1 MATTTTKALPVDQF
15 SKYAEGQ
22 RKNYQKSIAVFLA
35 KLSALKSEKSIKTL
49 CADTLESIKGKS
61 DSPNTWNVWV
71 SAYRNSIRKF
81 QADIELNDKNSFEN
95 PSPKRS
101 TDASNGRTHYALKW
115 LNLPK
120 EVHNKRNDE
129 SKAKTD
135 AQRGNAQP
143 FDPFA
148 AIDAAKKALL
158 STSYLEQAVAVE
170 FLIGR
175 RPTEVLKGEGF
186 KLAGKYEIEFSGQLK
201 KKQGEARPY
210 IIYTLTDAADIVDAL
225 VRLKRDADVRDLED
239 DTNKEIDSRRNSS
252 MNAAVRRVYKGV
264 LSPPVGEKQ
273 LSNKNLRAAY
283 VQAAAILFRNPR
295 ESMSKFAER
304 LMGHSSVVATV
315 SYEDYVCLDADG
327 NELPHG
333 QKRHELGEM
342 PSTPKV
348 DKRATVHIDGELKER
363 FDNYG
368 EGTHKEKIN
377 QLLND
382 ADRVKTLEAKV
393 IELEHQLKV
402 MSEAVATAESKPE
415 QEFKLSGTDWSQVPS
430 TELKGSQAPGSA
442 EEKIRRAVE
451 AIKEFNS
458 GKAIGLMYRMS
469 EANVRYLSGSRHGT
483 IKAYFAA
490 HPEVA
495 DYDKGYGFSV
505 QHDRGKVPI
514 AEVVKW

>member
-1 MATTTTKALPVDQF
+1 MATTTTKAIPVDQF
-15 SKYAEGQ
+15 TQYAEGQ
-22 RKNYQKSIAVFLA
+22 RQTYRHPIAVFLA

-49 CADTLESIKGKS
+49 CSDTLESIKSKS
-61 DSPNTWNVWV
+61 ESPNTWNVWV

-81 QADIELNDKNSFEN
+81 QVDIELNDKNSFEN

-101 TDASNGRTHYALKW
+101 TDAANGRTHYALKW

-148 AIDAAKKALL
+148 VIAAAKKALL

-175 RPTEVLKGEGF
+175 RPTEVLKGQGF
-186 KLAGKYEIEFSGQLK
+186 KLIGKYEIEFSGQLK
-201 KKQGEARPY
+201 KRQGEAKPY
-210 IIYTLTDAADIVDAL
+210 TIYTLTDAADVIDAL

-264 LSPPVGEKQ
+264 LNPPVGEKK

-315 SYEDYVCLDADG
+315 SYEDYVCLDVDG

-363 FDNYG
+363 FDAYG
-368 EGTHKEKIN
+368 EGTHKDKIN

-382 ADRVKTLEAKV
+382 ADRVKALEAKV
-393 IELEHQLKV
+393 IELERQLKA
-402 MSEAVATAESKPE
+402 MSDVANTAKSESRP
-415 QEFKLSGTDWSQVPS
+415 SISTTDWSQVS
-430 TELKGSQAPGSA
+430 SAELKGSQAPGSA
-442 EEKIRRAVE
+442 EEKIRRAIE
-451 AIKEFNS
+451 AIRAYNEGKEL
-458 GKAIGLMYRMS
+458 GQMYRLS

-490 HPEVA
+490 HHEVA

-505 QHDRGKVPI
+505 QHDRGKTPI
-514 AEVVKW
+514 TEVVEW

>member
-1 MATTTTKALPVDQF
+1 MATTTKAIPVDQF
-15 SKYAEGQ
+15 TKYAEGQ
-22 RKNYQKSIAVFLA
+22 RKTYQKSIAVFLA

-49 CADTLESIKGKS
+49 CSDTLESIKGKS

-81 QADIELNDKNSFEN
+81 QADIELNDQNSFEN

-101 TDASNGRTHYALKW
+101 VDAANGRTHYALKW

-148 AIDAAKKALL
+148 VIAAAKKALL

-175 RPTEVLKGEGF
+175 RPTEVLKGQGF
-186 KLAGKYEIEFSGQLK
+186 KLIGKYEIEFSGQLK
-201 KKQGEARPY
+201 KKQDEAKPY
-210 IIYTLTDAADIVDAL
+210 TIYTLANAADVIDAL

-239 DTNKEIDSRRNSS
+239 DTNKQIDSRRNSS
-252 MNAAVRRVYKGV
+252 MNAAVRRVYKGI
-264 LSPPVGEKQ
+264 LNPPVGEKK

-315 SYEDYVCLDADG
+315 SYEDYVCLNADG
-327 NELPHG
+327 IELLHG

-363 FDNYG
+363 FDAYG
-368 EGTHKEKIN
+368 TGTHKEKIN

-382 ADRVKTLEAKV
+382 ADRAKTLEAKV
-393 IELEHQLKV
+393 VELERQLKA
-402 MSEAVATAESKPE
+402 MSDALATAKPE
-415 QEFKLSGTDWSQVPS
+415 PDSKLSGTDWSQVPS
-430 TELKGSQAPGSA
+430 AELKGSQAPGSA
-442 EEKIRRAVE
+442 EEKIRRAIE
-451 AIKEFNS
+451 AIQAYNEGKEL
-458 GKAIGLMYRMS
+458 GQMYRLS

-505 QHDRGKVPI
+505 QHDRGKTPI
-514 AEVVKW
+514 AEIVIW

>member
-1 MATTTTKALPVDQF
+1 MATKTTKAIPVDQF
-15 SKYAEGQ
+15 MQYADGQ
-22 RKNYQKSIAVFLA
+22 RKTYQRSIAVFLA

-61 DSPNTWNVWV
+61 DKPNTWNVWV

-81 QADIELNDKNSFEN
+81 QADIELSDRNSFEN

-101 TDASNGRTHYALKW
+101 TDAANGRTHYALKW
-115 LNLPK
+115 LNLDK
-120 EVHNKRNDE
+120 AVHNQRNDE
-129 SKAKTD
+129 SKTKTD

-143 FDPFA
+143 FDPFT
-148 AIDAAKKALL
+148 AIDAAKSALL

-201 KKQGEARPY
+201 KKQGEAKPY

-225 VRLKRDADVRDLED
+225 VRLKRDADVRDLEGD
-239 DTNKEIDSRRNSS
+239 SNKQIDSRRNSS
-252 MNAAVRRVYKGV
+252 MNAAVRRIFKGV
-264 LSPPVGEKQ
+264 LKPPVGEAK

-283 VQAAAILFRNPR
+283 VQSAAILFRNPR

-315 SYEDYVCLDADG
+315 SYEDYVCLDALGD
-327 NELPHG
+327 ELPHG
-333 QKRHELGEM
+333 QKRHELGEV
-342 PSTPKV
+342 PSTPKA

-363 FDNYG
+363 FDAYG
-368 EGTHKEKIN
+368 TGTHKEKIN

-382 ADRVKTLEAKV
+382 ADRARTLEAKV
-393 IELEHQLKV
+393 IELERQLNV
-402 MSEAVATAESKPE
+402 MSEAAATAKPE
-415 QEFKLSGTDWSQVPS
+415 PEFKLSGTDWSQVPS
-430 TELKGSQAPGSA
+430 DELKGSQAPGSA
-442 EEKIRRAVE
+442 EEKIRRAIE
-451 AIKEFNS
+451 AIRAYNEGKEL
-458 GKAIGLMYRMS
+458 GQMYRLS

-483 IKAYFAA
+483 IKAYFAV

-505 QHDRGKVPI
+505 QHDRGKNPI
-514 AEVVKW
+514 AEVIEW

>member
-1 MATTTTKALPVDQF
+1 MATKTTKAISVAQF
-15 SKYAEGQ
+15 MQYADGQ
-22 RKNYQKSIAVFLA
+22 RKTYQRSIAVFLA

-61 DSPNTWNVWV
+61 DKPNTWNVWV

-81 QADIELNDKNSFEN
+81 QADIELSDRNSFEN

-101 TDASNGRTHYALKW
+101 ADAANGRTHYALKW
-115 LNLPK
+115 LNLEK
-120 EVHNKRNDE
+120 EVHTQRNDE

-135 AQRGNAQP
+135 AQRVNAQP
-143 FDPFA
+143 FEPFA
-148 AIDAAKKALL
+148 VIEASKKALL
-158 STSYLEQAVAVE
+158 STSYLERAVAIE

-175 RPTEVLKGEGF
+175 RPTEVLKGKGF

-201 KKQGEARPY
+201 AKEEKVY
-210 IIYTLTDAADIVDAL
+210 IIYTLTDAADVIDSL
-225 VRLKRDADVRDLED
+225 VRLKREADVKDLEGD
-239 DTNKEIDSRRNSS
+239 NEKQIDSRRNSS
-252 MNAAVRRVYKGV
+252 MNAAVRRVFKGV
-264 LSPPVGEKQ
+264 LTPPLGENK

-283 VQAAAILFRNPR
+283 VNAAAVMFKSSK

-315 SYEDYVCLDADG
+315 SYEDYVCLDASGD
-327 NELPHG
+327 ELPHG
-333 QKRHELGEM
+333 QKRHELGET
-342 PSTPKV
+342 PSTPKA

-363 FDNYG
+363 FDAYG
-368 EGTHKEKIN
+368 TGTHKEKIN

-382 ADRVKTLEAKV
+382 ADRAKTLEAKV
-393 IELEHQLKV
+393 IELERQLKAV
-402 MSEAVATAESKPE
+402 LEAAATAKPE
-415 QEFKLSGTDWSQVPS
+415 PESRLSGTDWSQVPS
-430 TELKGSQAPGSA
+430 SELKGSQAPGSA
-442 EEKIRRAVE
+442 EEKIRRAIE
-451 AIKEFNS
+451 AIRAYNEGKEL
-458 GKAIGLMYRMS
+458 GQMYRLS

-483 IKAYFAA
+483 IKAYFAV

-514 AEVVKW
+514 GEVIEW

>member
-1 MATTTTKALPVDQF
+1 MATTTTKAIPVDQF
-15 SKYAEGQ
+15 IKYAEGQ
-22 RKNYQKSIAVFLA
+22 RKTYQHSIAVFLA

-49 CADTLESIKGKS
+49 CSDTLESIKGKS

-101 TDASNGRTHYALKW
+101 TDATNGRTHYALKW

-120 EVHNKRNDE
+120 KVHNNRNDE
-129 SKAKTD
+129 SKTKTD

-148 AIDAAKKALL
+148 VIGAAKAALL

-175 RPTEVLKGEGF
+175 RPTEVLKGQGF
-186 KLAGKYEIEFSGQLK
+186 KLIGKYEIEFSGQLK
-201 KKQGEARPY
+201 KKQGEAKPY
-210 IIYTLTDAADIVDAL
+210 TIYTLTDAADIVDAL
-225 VRLKRDADVRDLED
+225 VRLKRDTDVKELED
-239 DTNKEIDSRRNSS
+239 DTNKQIDSRRNSS

-264 LSPPVGEKQ
+264 LNPPVGEKK

-283 VQAAAILFRNPR
+283 IQAAAILFRNPR

-315 SYEDYVCLDADG
+315 SYEDYVCLDDDG

-333 QKRHELGEM
+333 QKRHELGET

-348 DKRATVHIDGELKER
+348 EKRATVHIDGELKER
-363 FDNYG
+363 FDTYG
-368 EGTHKEKIN
+368 TGTHKEKIN

-393 IELEHQLKV
+393 IELERQLRA
-402 MSEAVATAESKPE
+402 MSDATVTDKPE
-415 QEFKLSGTDWSQVPS
+415 SRSSISATDWSQVSS

-442 EEKIRRAVE
+442 EEKIRRAIE
-451 AIKEFNS
+451 AIRAYNEGKE
-458 GKAIGLMYRMS
+458 LRQMYRLS

-505 QHDRGKVPI
+505 QHDRGKTPI
-514 AEVVKW
+514 TEMIEW